1 MVGRGVVHKVT
12 SLAPQLL
19 FFIHPDLLTVVEVIQ
34 PFNFSVS
41 PWFRLIR
48 CNGDVD
54 GRFYSQNPGLRSRRR
69 SSTIALLRSGS
80 VFSLAR
86 LRRRF
91 TTVQFF
97 TELPAI
103 AQ

>member
-1 MVGRGVVHKVT
+1 MVGRGVVHKVI

-54 GRFYSQNPGLRSRRR
+54 AVSIPRIRVSYPGTDRQR
-69 SSTIALLRSGS
+69 
-80 VFSLAR
+80 
-86 LRRRF
+86 
-91 TTVQFF
+91 
-97 TELPAI
+97 
-103 AQ
+103 